1 MNECHKTDTRIHSYE
16 MHLFVKLFYL
26 YLLLISCM
34 TSGGKAETKIHVPEC
49 VTTHL
54 YPIIRGGQILQ

>member
-1 MNECHKTDTRIHSYE
+1 
-16 MHLFVKLFYL
+16 
-26 YLLLISCM
+26 M
-34 TSGGKAETKIHVPEC
+34 TSGGKAESKIHVPEC

>member
-1 MNECHKTDTRIHSYE
+1 MGATKLTQGFIH
-16 MHLFVKLFYL
+16 MFVKLFYL

-34 TSGGKAETKIHVPEC
+34 TSGGNAETKIQIPEC

-54 YPIIRGGQILQ
+54 YPIIRGGQILH